1 MEYVKCYFTRTI
13 YTMDKYSVIIPT
25 LWKSDRTKRLIT
37 DLQECD
43 YVDEII
49 IIDNSYHGHQDTKVE
64 KIRFVSFGGNIYVNP
79 SWNKGIELAKN
90 ECIALCNDDINF
102 NPNIFGVIDES
113 ILTYT
118 GIIGMGE
125 GNYKDE
131 IDKEKGSYIDI
142 WEPDVNDWGWGCLIM
157 LKKSHWLPIP
167 NEIKIWYGDN
177 IIKDVNSVS
186 KGVLRNFK
194 VETEMSTT
202 SDETEWDE
210 VKKKDYENFIN
221 YLRNGKITN

>member
-1 MEYVKCYFTRTI
+1 
-13 YTMDKYSVIIPT
+13 MDKYSIIIPT
-25 LWKSDRTKRLIT
+25 LWKSKRTDKLLK
-37 DLQECD
+37 DLENCE

-49 IIDNSYHGHQDTKVE
+49 VIDNTSIYETDGTIG
-64 KIRFVSFGGNIYVNP
+64 KIRMVSKGENIYVNP
-79 SWNKGIELAKN
+79 AWNWGIELAKN

-102 NPNIFGVIDES
+102 DPNIFGVIDES
-113 ILTYT
+113 ILTYV

-131 IDKEKGSYIDI
+131 IDKERGSYIDI
-142 WEPDVNDWGWGCLIM
+142 WESGVNDWGWGCLIL

-194 VETEMSTT
+194 IETEMSTT

-210 VKKKDYENFIN
+210 IKKKDYEYFIN
-221 YLRNGKITN
+221 YLRNGKTTN

>member
-1 MEYVKCYFTRTI
+1 
-13 YTMDKYSVIIPT
+13 MDKFSIIIPT
-25 LWKSDRTKRLIT
+25 LWKSNRTDKLLK
-37 DLQECD
+37 DLEECE

-49 IIDNSYHGHQDTKVE
+49 VIDNTSIYETDRTVG
-64 KIRFVSFGGNIYVNP
+64 KIRIVSKGENIYVNP
-79 SWNKGIELAKN
+79 AWNLGIELAKN

-113 ILTYT
+113 ILTYV

-125 GNYKDE
+125 GNYKDK
-131 IDKEKGSYIDI
+131 IDKEKGSYIDM
-142 WEPDVNDWGWGCLIM
+142 WEPGVNDWGWGCLIL

-202 SDETEWDE
+202 SDEKEWDE

-221 YLRNGKITN
+221 YLRNGKTTN

>member
-1 MEYVKCYFTRTI
+1 MV
-13 YTMDKYSVIIPT
+13 KYSVIIPT

-49 IIDNSYHGHQDTKVE
+49 IIDNSYDGHQDTKVE

-79 SWNKGIELAKN
+79 AWNKGIELAKN

-102 NPNIFGVIDES
+102 DPNIFGVIDES
-113 ILTYT
+113 ILSYV

-142 WEPDVNDWGWGCLIM
+142 WEPGINDWGWGCMIL
-157 LKKSHWLPIP
+157 LNKKNWIDIP
-167 NEIKIWYGDN
+167 DDIKIWYGDN
-177 IIKDVNSVS
+177 FIKDVNSVP
-186 KGVLRNFK
+186 KAVLRNFK

-202 SDETEWDE
+202 SDETEWD
-210 VKKKDYENFIN
+210 VIKKQDYEYFIN
-221 YLRNGKITN
+221 YLRNGKTTN